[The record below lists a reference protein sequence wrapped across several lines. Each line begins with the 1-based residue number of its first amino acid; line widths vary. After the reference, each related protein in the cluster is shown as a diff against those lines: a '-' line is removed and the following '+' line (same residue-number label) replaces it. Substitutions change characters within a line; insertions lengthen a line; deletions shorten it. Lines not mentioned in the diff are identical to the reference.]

1 MLPELLRNMA
11 NYLEQGTKPWIH
23 PSEKPKP
30 QKIYKR
36 KYNLLQKIM
45 EEKEDKDA
53 PPLPKRNR
61 KISLA
66 LVAAFKRYEI
76 DPHVA

>member
-1 MLPELLRNMA
+1 MLPDLLRNMA
-11 NYLEQGTKPWIH
+11 DYLEQGTKPWIH
-23 PSEKPKP
+23 PSEKPRP

-53 PPLPKRNR
+53 PPLPKRKR
-61 KISLA
+61 KMSLA
-66 LVAAFKRYEI
+66 LEAAFKRYEI
-76 DPHVA
+76 DPHVT